1 MHIGSSDVTA
11 RPGLAG
17 SDDGEAIARKV
28 IARLVPFVFLLY
40 FVNQLDRVNV
50 AFASLTMNKDLG
62 LSPQMYGLGA
72 GIFFIG
78 YFLFE
83 TPSNLIMHRI
93 GARFCMFRIMLAW
106 GIVSAASAFTTG
118 PKTFYAARFLLG
130 LAEAGFV
137 PGMFLYLSYWV
148 PNKHIGRATALLML
162 AAPLTTVVAGPLS
175 GALLELDGLL
185 GLHGWQWMFII
196 EGLPAVVL
204 AFVTLRILPNRP
216 AEASWLTEAEKQ
228 SLSRALED
236 QQQATASLGGH
247 TLLHGLASPIVLLL
261 SLIYVFMVVGL
272 YGIAFWL
279 PQIVRGFGF
288 SPLQIGFIVAV
299 PYSLGA
305 LACVTWTRRSD
316 RTGERR
322 WHYAL
327 PCFLASAGLLGS
339 AVLGSQWWALVP
351 VSLAV
356 VGIYAALPVF
366 WCIPGRY
373 LGGVAAATG
382 MAVINSVGNLG
393 GFAGPYLVG
402 WVRGGAS
409 DFTTALVAL
418 SAGPFLAGL
427 LVLCLRVEAENE
439 ARQIKPWQ
447 VAEGGGAADQV
458 LRKG

>member
-1 MHIGSSDVTA
+1 MPIRNSGLTPRSS
-11 RPGLAG
+11 LAG

-62 LSPQMYGLGA
+62 LSPEMYGLGA
-72 GIFFIG
+72 GVFFIG

-93 GARFCMFRIMLAW
+93 GARLCMFRIMLVW
-106 GIVSAASAFTTG
+106 GIVSTATAFIVG
-118 PKTFYAARFLLG
+118 PKTFYVARFLLG
-130 LAEAGFV
+130 LAEAGFT

-162 AAPLTTVVAGPLS
+162 PASLTTVVAGPLS

-185 GLHGWQWMFII
+185 GMHGWQWMFII
-196 EGLPAVVL
+196 EGLPALLL
-204 AFVTLRILPNRP
+204 AFITLKTLPNRP
-216 AEASWLTEAEKQ
+216 ADATWLTAAEKQ
-228 SLSRALED
+228 SLTQALEE
-236 QQQATASLGGH
+236 QQQATTSVGGH
-247 TLLHGLASPIVLLL
+247 SSLRGLASPVVLLL
-261 SLIYVFMVVGL
+261 SLIYVCMVVGL

-279 PQIVRGFGF
+279 PQIVRSFGF
-288 SPLQIGFIVAV
+288 SPLQTGFIVAV

-305 LACVTWTRRSD
+305 MACVAWTRRSD
-316 RTGERR
+316 RVGERR

-327 PCFLASAGLLGS
+327 ACFLAAAGLLGS
-339 AVLGSQWWALVP
+339 AVLGGQWWALVP

-356 VGIYAALPVF
+356 IGIYAALPVF

-373 LGGVAAATG
+373 LAGVAAAAG

-402 WVRGGAS
+402 WMRGGSS

-427 LVLCLRVEAENE
+427 LVLCLRTQAFKDE
-439 ARQIKPWQ
+439 ARPVKPWQ
-447 VAEGGGAADQV
+447 AAEGGGASQA
-458 LRKG
+458 LRNG